1 MPIVQRVLDI
11 GGGIGGL
18 TAAIALK
25 RQGIEA
31 EIVEQN
37 PAWSV
42 YGVGIIQ
49 PSNMLRALRSLD
61 LGDACLEH
69 GQGFLGWQFCD
80 AQGNLLAQVP
90 NENVAGPGYPPVN
103 GISRPA
109 LHKILTEATLAQG
122 TPVRLGV
129 TVSEFTELKEGVQ
142 VSFSDGTQKSYDL
155 VIGADGAYSKTRT
168 QLFGDTFQPQYTG
181 QGVWRY
187 NLPRPNDMKWGSLH
201 YGKKSKAGLVPLSAS
216 MMYLLLVTAE
226 PGNPRMPTEQLHVL
240 LRDRLAE
247 YGRVVGSLRDQIT
260 DPAAVVYRPME
271 VLMVPSPWHQGR
283 VVLIGDAA
291 HSGTPHLAEGAAM
304 AIEDSVV
311 LAEVLADA
319 SDLKSALERFV
330 LRRLPRAQLVYE
342 TGLRL
347 GQWEQAEWAGTPDP
361 AADHG
366 RLFGDAYAQLMGP
379 L

>member
-1 MPIVQRVLDI
+1 MSIVQKVLI
-11 GGGIGGL
+11 VGGGIGGL

-25 RQGIEA
+25 RKGIEA
-31 EIVEQN
+31 EVIEQN

-61 LGDACLEH
+61 LGDSCIE
-69 GQGFLGWQFCD
+69 QGRGFRGWQFCD
-80 AQGNLLAQVP
+80 AQGELLAQLP
-90 NENVAGPGYPPVN
+90 SENVAGPGYPPAN

-109 LHKILTEATLAQG
+109 LHKILTETTLAQG
-122 TPVRLGV
+122 TRVRLGV
-129 TVSEFTELKEGVQ
+129 TATKLTDIADGVH
-142 VSFSDGTQKSYDL
+142 VSFSDGTQDTYDL
-155 VIGADGAYSKTRT
+155 VIGADGVYSKTRS
-168 QLFGDTFQPQYTG
+168 QLFGDAFRPQFTG

-187 NLPRPNDMKWGSLH
+187 NLPRPRDMEWGSLH
-201 YGKKSKAGLVPLSAS
+201 YGKKSKAGLVPLSES

-226 PGNPRMPTEQLHVL
+226 PGNPRMPADQLHLL
-240 LRDRLAE
+240 LRERLEE
-247 YGRVVGSLRDQIT
+247 YSGIVGSLRDQIT

-271 VLMVPSPWHQGR
+271 VLMVPAPWYRGR

-311 LAEVLADA
+311 LADLLADA
-319 SDLKSALERFV
+319 ASLKSALSRFV

-347 GQWEQAEWAGTPDP
+347 GQWEQAEWAGVPDP
-361 AADHG
+361 RADHG
-366 RLFGDAYAQLMGP
+366 QLFSRAYSQLMAP
-379 L
+379 I